1 MMPKRVPRWRKRLRK
16 WWNAVVEVARLAPLG
31 RRTLVILGTFVAG
44 VLDLIG
50 ITMMVPLIM
59 AATNLKDSAKGSVV
73 AIRTALEAVGLP
85 FSPIPIL
92 VLIVAGLALK
102 AVVSIAVTRYVGSVV
117 ATITRDM
124 RIRLIRSLLNARW
137 SYFVRQPIGRLAF
150 AIGPEAD
157 AAGQCFENLSGLLA
171 LTLQVLLFV
180 TVAALLSW
188 QLLLIAIIA
197 AVVSLAW
204 FGRLVQQGRNSAKE
218 QRRRM
223 RQRSAKFTDALL
235 GIKPIRAMGRTERF
249 AQVFESEAR
258 DAADSAR
265 AGVLSGEFAADLQ
278 EPVIGAL
285 LAIGLYVAVS
295 SLTLQVHDV
304 LIMSLLMV
312 KTVTALLPMQ
322 RQAQRFIQSH
332 DQYRSLRELLRT
344 TERAKEES
352 YGGLAPRLQQA
363 IRFDR
368 VTFAYGE
375 RPVLQ
380 ALELEIPT
388 GSITA
393 IMGPSGVGKST
404 IVDLLLGLYRPDGG
418 AVRID
423 GVDLRDIDLT
433 AWRHGIGYVPQ
444 EVLLFHD
451 TVRHNVT
458 LYEEGIPDEAVIEA
472 LVAAGAWS
480 FVAELP
486 EGLDTVVGER
496 GNRLS
501 GGQRQR
507 ISIARALLH
516 RPRLL
521 ILDEAT
527 TGLDPETERAVCA
540 QVRKLCAEYGLT
552 VLAVSHQ
559 PAWQEAADLV
569 YRIADGEVAQ
579 VAYRLPHGRVGEA
592 AAAG

>member
-1 MMPKRVPRWRKRLRK
+1 MPKRRSRWGKRLRK
-16 WWNAVVEVARLAPLG
+16 WRSAVADVARLAPPG
-31 RRTLVILGTFVAG
+31 RRALVILGTFVAN

-50 ITMMVPLIM
+50 ITMMVPMIM
-59 AATNLKDSAKGSVV
+59 AAANLKEGTKGSVV
-73 AIRTALEAVGLP
+73 AIHNALDAIGLP
-85 FSPIPIL
+85 FAPIPIL
-92 VLIVAGLALK
+92 TVIVVGLVLK
-102 AVVSIAVTRYVGSVV
+102 AVVSIAVTRYVGNVV
-117 ATITRDM
+117 AAITRDM
-124 RIRLIRSLLNARW
+124 RIRLIRSLLGARW

-157 AAGQCFENLSGLLA
+157 AAGQCFENLNGLLA
-171 LTLQVLLFV
+171 LVLQVVLFV

-188 QLLLIAIIA
+188 QLVVIALISAL
-197 AVVSLAW
+197 VSLVW
-204 FGRLVQQGRNSAKE
+204 FGGLVQRGRAAAKE

-223 RQRSAKFTDALL
+223 RQRSAKFTDTLL
-235 GIKPIRAMGRTERF
+235 GIKPIRAMGRTDRF
-249 AQVFESEAR
+249 AEVFEKEAR
-258 DAADSAR
+258 DTAESAR
-265 AGVLSGEFAADLQ
+265 TAVLSGEYAADLQ

-285 LAIGLYVAVS
+285 LAVGLYLAIS

-304 LIMSLLMV
+304 LIMSILMV

-344 TERAKEES
+344 TERAREEAH
-352 YGGLAPRLQQA
+352 GGLTPCLGQA
-363 IRFDR
+363 VRFDG
-368 VTFAYGE
+368 VAFGYGE
-375 RPVLQ
+375 RPILQ
-380 ALELEIPT
+380 GLELEIPT
-388 GSITA
+388 GAITA
-393 IMGPSGVGKST
+393 IVGPSGVGKST
-404 IVDLLLGLYRPDGG
+404 IVDLLLGLYRPNAG
-418 AVRID
+418 AVRVD
-423 GVDLRDIDLT
+423 GIDLRDIDLT

-458 LYEEGIPDEAVIEA
+458 LYEEGIPDESVVEA
-472 LVAAGAWS
+472 LKAAGAWG
-480 FVAELP
+480 FVREMP
-486 EGLDTVVGER
+486 DGLDTVVGER

-527 TGLDPETERAVCA
+527 TGLDPETERGICE
-540 QVRKLCAEYGLT
+540 QVRRLCAEQGLT

-559 PAWQEAADLV
+559 PAWQQAADRL
-569 YRIADGEVAQ
+569 YRIGEGRATLVP
-579 VAYRLPHGRVGEA
+579 VRPLPSLA
-592 AAAG
+592 AAAPA